1 MLKNL
6 NFRPLLKLLSLW
18 LFIFLF
24 YRFGPISEKPFSE
37 LSSFSQYK
45 PCEDPYVEYNPF
57 SLTYELSDILIGEF
71 QASWII
77 FGIEQDWFLENGLD
91 CQFEPRYNFSRS
103 LELGLKG
110 VWRFLLR
117 RIAGLGSYICVFLI
131 LRFSYLTAK
140 QILV

>member
-45 PCEDPYVEYNPF
+45 PCEVPVGVFELN
-57 SLTYELSDILIGEF
+57 YELSDILIGEF

-77 FGIEQDWFLENGLD
+77 FGIEQDRFLENGLD
-91 CQFEPRYNFSRS
+91 CTFEQRYNFSRS

-110 VWRFLLR
+110 IWRFLLR